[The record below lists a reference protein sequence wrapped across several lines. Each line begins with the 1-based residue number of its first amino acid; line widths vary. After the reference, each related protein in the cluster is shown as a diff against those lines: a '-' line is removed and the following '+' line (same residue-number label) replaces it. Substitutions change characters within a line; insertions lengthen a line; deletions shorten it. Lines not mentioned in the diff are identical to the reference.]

1 MSRPN
6 QTTIHTA
13 YSMNTTSLHSLT
25 AFATFLC
32 LSQTASAVVLAG
44 SNNGNAN
51 LHAIAWQTF
60 DNAGAANNTGI
71 NDSTPDSNSS
81 FDSTPVGSN
90 SGGYYLVGGLGAASG
105 SALGRQ
111 GFGQAATSSFLQSPR
126 IGLTVA
132 SGGLNILDIPDAG
145 VDGLSGTLGTQ
156 QNMQGSSGSSWKFRT
171 NNNQGFGDF
180 SLTNASDYAFRLE
193 RVHYDARSGNSNSP
207 STLDFIYLAG
217 TSNLTRADNGNEIAD
232 LAVVKTNNFATAPSS
247 TKNSVSLAGR
257 FGTAV
262 RLAPGDTAT
271 FRFRWTDSIT
281 PFAEAQIDNLGFSG
295 TFQDQNN
302 GFALIDP
309 AAVVVPEPSGVILLA
324 FAAGFGLVKR
334 RR

>member
-1 MSRPN
+1 MKP
-6 QTTIHTA
+6 TFFHPL
-13 YSMNTTSLHSLT
+13 TS
-25 AFATFLC
+25 FATFLC
-32 LSQTASAVVLAG
+32 FSPAASAVVLAG

-60 DNAGAANNTGI
+60 DNAGANNNSGI

-105 SALGRQ
+105 SSLGRQ
-111 GFGQAATSSFLQSPR
+111 GYGQTTSSSFLQGPT
-126 IGLTVA
+126 IGLGTA
-132 SGGLNILDIPDAG
+132 SGGLNIVDIPDAG
-145 VDGLSGTLGTQ
+145 VDGLSGTPGTR
-156 QNMQGSSGSSWKFRT
+156 QNMQGSSGSAWKFRT
-171 NNNQGFGDF
+171 NGNQEFGDF
-180 SLTNASDYAFRLE
+180 SITNVSDYSFRLE
-193 RVHYDARSGNSNSP
+193 RVHYDARTGNTNSP

-232 LAVVKTNNFATAPSS
+232 LAVVGTENFATIPSVIE
-247 TKNSVSLAGR
+247 NSVSLAAR
-257 FGTAV
+257 FGTGV

-271 FRFRWTDSIT
+271 FRFRWTNSNTD
-281 PFAEAQIDNLGFSG
+281 FGEAQIDNLGFSG

-302 GFALIDP
+302 SFALIDP
-309 AAVVVPEPSGVILLA
+309 AAVIPEPSGIMLLA